1 MLAQS
6 MEEFVNGLVDW
17 LPQVLQHIAEIAVYM
32 VFLTILLAVPI
43 VLWLGYAV
51 STTKRNQPEE

>member
-17 LPQVLQHIAEIAVYM
+17 LPQVLQHVAEIAVYM
-32 VFLTILLAVPI
+32 VFLTVLLAVPV

-51 STTKRNQPEE
+51 STTKRNHPEQ

>member
-43 VLWLGYAV
+43 VLWLGYAI

>member
-1 MLAQS
+1 MLAKS
-6 MEEFVNGLVDW
+6 MEEFVNGLVSW
-17 LPQVLQHIAEIAVYM
+17 LPQVLQHVAEIAVYM

-51 STTKRNQPEE
+51 STTKRDRPEE

>member
-32 VFLTILLAVPI
+32 VFLTILLGVPFL
-43 VLWLGYAV
+43 LWLGYAV
-51 STTKRNQPEE
+51 STSKRNHPEQ